1 MWVAR
6 WDIGLSNW
14 DEGIGQDVAGPRTR
28 AAGADGRPSSRWMM
42 LMVVLVVTTVAI
54 ALMTYALLVKP
65 LAWGEDGELELSIV
79 LEAPSMSS
87 NGSIGCR
94 YTLTNVGDTDLRILP
109 PWDLVL
115 SIVGPDNRTVQYTG
129 AVPMLRP
136 YEDGD
141 LITLRS
147 GQSWHMDLTIS
158 TSDWELR
165 ANETYGVRAVYEMG
179 EQSSVGLPHWRG
191 EVWSDTVPFS
201 VT

>member
-1 MWVAR
+1 
-6 WDIGLSNW
+6 
-14 DEGIGQDVAGPRTR
+14 
-28 AAGADGRPSSRWMM
+28 
-42 LMVVLVVTTVAI
+42 MVVLVVAAVAI
-54 ALMTYALLVKP
+54 ALMTCALLVRP
-65 LAWGEDGELELSIV
+65 LTWGENGELDLTIA
-79 LEAPSMSS
+79 LDAPSMPP

-115 SIVGPDNRTVQYTG
+115 SIIGPDNRTLQYTG

-136 YEDGD
+136 YEDDD
-141 LITLRS
+141 LVTLRP

-158 TSDWELR
+158 ASNWDLR

-179 EQSSVGLPHWRG
+179 EQSSVRLPYWQG

-201 VT
+201 VM